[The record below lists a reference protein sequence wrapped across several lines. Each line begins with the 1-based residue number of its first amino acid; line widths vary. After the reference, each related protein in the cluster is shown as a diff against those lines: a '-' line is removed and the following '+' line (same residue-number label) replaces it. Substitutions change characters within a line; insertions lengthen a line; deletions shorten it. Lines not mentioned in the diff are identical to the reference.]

1 MGTLTGSIIG
11 NWVSNAFYGI
21 LLTIDYVIYLAI
33 NICYQL
39 FEVVSKVEV
48 FSTEN
53 VGVISR
59 RIYTIIGIV
68 MLFVFAYNIILAIVD
83 PDSLSKGEKSV
94 KNIVQNTI
102 ISIVLV
108 TLFPLIC
115 EYMQIFQNH
124 IIENNTIGNL
134 IMGSTAS
141 DSGENGQTKG
151 ALNVSVTIFTAFYHP
166 IDENKEPVT
175 LTECESSSVKLCS
188 RYKEMADNAKNGIG
202 GLWNFMHD
210 EDLKDGIYDDDMEY
224 LFPLSTIAGVVA
236 AYLFLSFS
244 LDLGVRAAKLGA
256 LKLIAPIPIF
266 LRITKPKGGQFD
278 KWFSEFTKTYLQVF
292 ERIVIINF
300 AMLLISFVSD
310 INIFA
315 SGGGIFINV
324 IATVVVILG
333 ILKFAKDAP
342 KLIEDIF
349 SVKIPQMSL
358 KKKLNDNEYAKRAAS
373 LGGAAAGVIA
383 KPFWNNGK
391 AIVEGFKKDENGKR
405 HILRGFGRFATGTI
419 RDIPGTIP
427 SALNAG
433 RRGWQ
438 NGNVSDWRQVQ
449 DAITTARVQ
458 NEVDINAVKNH
469 GRNAIDKADKLFGP
483 NQEPVDKLIG
493 DWATKKATQI
503 DGFVNVGGASNE
515 KLTAAKNLQSSFDTL
530 FNAFIDKS
538 IEDAKNS
545 ALKDYQNGKKVKF
558 RTAYDFTDANGNER
572 HYDAGTDIPV
582 SDLNPEIIK
591 SKFEELQR
599 ESLTKKFNKEIY
611 SDAIKQQGETICK
624 QMEKSMNVLGKD
636 VITGILENN
645 GVDSIEELSKLFDK
659 AGKVGPDGLQPEDM
673 EKLRK
678 ISFAVG
684 DQVKANSFANTVEKQ
699 KDKK

>member
-1 MGTLTGSIIG
+1 MGTLTGSAIG
-11 NWVSNAFYGI
+11 AWASNIFYGI

-33 NICYQL
+33 NICYHL
-39 FEVVSKVEV
+39 FEVVSEIEV
-48 FSTEN
+48 FSAEN
-53 VGVISR
+53 VGAISR

-68 MLFVFAYNIILAIVD
+68 MLFVFAYNIILAIVE

-102 ISIVLV
+102 ISVILV

-115 EYMQIFQNH
+115 EYMQTFQNH
-124 IIENNTIGNL
+124 IVDNNTIGNL
-134 IMGSTAS
+134 IMGSTAGNKDTS
-141 DSGENGQTKG
+141 S

-166 IDENKEPVT
+166 LNENGEPVT
-175 LTECESSSVKLCS
+175 LAECANSSAKLCS
-188 RYKEMADNAKNGIG
+188 TYTKLAEGATNNMIG
-202 GLWNFMHD
+202 LHKFMLD
-210 EDLKDGIYDDDMEY
+210 DDLINGIYDDDMEY

-278 KWFSEFTKTYLQVF
+278 KWFSEFIKTYLQVF
-292 ERIVIINF
+292 ERILIINF
-300 AMLLISFVSD
+300 AMLLISFVSKAEITITEESD
-310 INIFA
+310 ISILIKA
-315 SGGGIFINV
+315 V
-324 IATVVVILG
+324 AVVVVILG

-438 NGNVSDWRQVQ
+438 NGNVSDWSQVQ

-493 DWATKKATQI
+493 DWATKKAKQI

-599 ESLTKKFNKEIY
+599 ESLREKFNKEIY

>member
-315 SGGGIFINV
+315 SGGGLFINV

-342 KLIEDIF
+342 KLLEEIF
-349 SVKIPQMSL
+349 SVKIPQMSI
-358 KKKLNDNEYAKRAAS
+358 KKKLNENEYALRGAS
-373 LGGAAAGVIA
+373 VLGAAG
-383 KPFWNNGK
+383 
-391 AIVEGFKKDENGKR
+391 
-405 HILRGFGRFATGTI
+405 
-419 RDIPGTIP
+419 
-427 SALNAG
+427 
-433 RRGWQ
+433 
-438 NGNVSDWRQVQ
+438 
-449 DAITTARVQ
+449 TTAV
-458 NEVDINAVKNH
+458 
-469 GRNAIDKADKLFGP
+469 F
-483 NQEPVDKLIG
+483 
-493 DWATKKATQI
+493 
-503 DGFVNVGGASNE
+503 
-515 KLTAAKNLQSSFDTL
+515 NL
-530 FNAFIDKS
+530 
-538 IEDAKNS
+538 
-545 ALKDYQNGKKVKF
+545 
-558 RTAYDFTDANGNER
+558 
-572 HYDAGTDIPV
+572 
-582 SDLNPEIIK
+582 
-591 SKFEELQR
+591 
-599 ESLTKKFNKEIY
+599 
-611 SDAIKQQGETICK
+611 
-624 QMEKSMNVLGKD
+624 
-636 VITGILENN
+636 
-645 GVDSIEELSKLFDK
+645 
-659 AGKVGPDGLQPEDM
+659 
-673 EKLRK
+673 
-678 ISFAVG
+678 
-684 DQVKANSFANTVEKQ
+684 
-699 KDKK
+699 